1 MSLQSISKA
10 HDVSKNQMGQF
21 LDQVESEV
29 SKLKN
34 TRAGLNM
41 RYEDQLDKAIKEMFA
56 FYNQMENKGYQD
68 TDIDIEKVFF
78 VMPA

>member
-1 MSLQSISKA
+1 
-10 HDVSKNQMGQF
+10 
-21 LDQVESEV
+21 
-29 SKLKN
+29 
-34 TRAGLNM
+34 M